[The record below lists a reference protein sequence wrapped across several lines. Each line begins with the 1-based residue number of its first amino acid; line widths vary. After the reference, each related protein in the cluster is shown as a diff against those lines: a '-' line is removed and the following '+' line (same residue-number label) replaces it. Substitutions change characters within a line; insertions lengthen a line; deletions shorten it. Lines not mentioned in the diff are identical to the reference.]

1 MKIAI
6 THAKNPLIG
15 WNIDVK
21 VNAEKQEKIA
31 FVEIRVNGFPEVSET
46 QGEPEDSWERQL
58 TQQGV
63 FPGDNKV
70 EVLVR
75 DQNSNDTRAKQA
87 WTGN

>member
-6 THAKNPLIG
+6 SHARNVLMG
-15 WNIDVK
+15 WDIDVN
-21 VNAEKQEKIA
+21 VNAENQEKIA
-31 FVEIRVNGFPEVSET
+31 FVEVRVNGFPEVSET
-46 QGEPEDSWERQL
+46 LDDPENSWERQL

-75 DQNSNDTRAKQA
+75 DQNGNDTRSKQA

>member
-6 THAKNPLIG
+6 AHARNVLMG
-15 WNIDVK
+15 WDIDVN
-21 VNAEKQEKIA
+21 VNAENGEKIA
-31 FVEIRVNGFPEVSET
+31 FIEVRVNGFPEVSET
-46 QGEPEDSWERQL
+46 QDDPVESWEKQL

-70 EVLVR
+70 EVLAR
-75 DQNSNDTRAKQA
+75 DQNGGDTRSKQA

>member
-6 THAKNPLIG
+6 THARNILMG
-15 WNIDVK
+15 WDIDVN
-21 VNAEKQEKIA
+21 VNAENQEKVA

-46 QGEPEDSWERQL
+46 QNQPDDSWERQL
-58 TQQGV
+58 TQQGN

-75 DQNSNDTRAKQA
+75 DQNGNETRAKQA

>member
-6 THAKNPLIG
+6 THARNVLMG
-15 WNIDVK
+15 WDIDVN
-21 VNAEKQEKIA
+21 VNADNNEKIS

-46 QGEPEDSWERQL
+46 PDGAVDAWEKQL

-63 FPGDNKV
+63 FPGDNTV
-70 EVLVR
+70 LVLVR
-75 DQNSNDTRAKQA
+75 DQNGNDTRSKQA